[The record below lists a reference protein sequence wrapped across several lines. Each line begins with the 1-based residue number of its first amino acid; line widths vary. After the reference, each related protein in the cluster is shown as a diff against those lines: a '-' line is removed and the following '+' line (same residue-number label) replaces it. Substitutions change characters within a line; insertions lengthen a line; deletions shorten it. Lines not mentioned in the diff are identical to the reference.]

1 MDGPRRG
8 YTAAT
13 AWQRQSFTD
22 RSMHTSEHSD
32 LLYRSED
39 SEHAHISR
47 GGECSGH
54 RGSDGATGH
63 LAGKHSGA
71 ERARCLAKRHG
82 REGTQTGDME
92 CVGWRGGIGWRGD
105 TECVGW
111 RGDTECVGWRG
122 GTECVGWRGGI
133 GW

>member
-1 MDGPRRG
+1 MG
-8 YTAAT
+8 YAVATAAELC
-13 AWQRQSFTD
+13 R
-22 RSMHTSEHSD
+22 
-32 LLYRSED
+32 

-47 GGECSGH
+47 GGH

-82 REGTQTGDME
+82 MERTQTGDTE

-111 RGDTECVGWRG
+111 RG
-122 GTECVGWRGGI
+122 GI